1 MKHLNP
7 FTYMYFH
14 VETHSVHQSMFR
26 PAFYKSREGVEG
38 YEIPFSN
45 FCPSHPNP
53 KISKSIRTCRESS
66 LVLKTSLKE
75 VWKKQRVFETPSV
88 SISGVLTPIEGL
100 EKFRQEL
107 TYAIFPNGKITP
119 DVS

>member
-1 MKHLNP
+1 MLKQFVLSILRNSEP
-7 FTYMYFH
+7 FCRQTDM
-14 VETHSVHQSMFR
+14 
-26 PAFYKSREGVEG
+26 AEGNG
-38 YEIPFSN
+38 
-45 FCPSHPNP
+45 
-53 KISKSIRTCRESS
+53 ESS